1 MNESLSQ
8 DQTDAAAF
16 VFEPRRA
23 ASSTWQWVRQHVA
36 ELLCALFVGA
46 MSFNMLMVIARKS
59 ITLDE
64 TVMIPSAYYHLAAG
78 NFQLVHDHP
87 PLSKILA
94 ALPLLLIQPAE
105 LSQRNLVGEPYSPE
119 REGAYQGY
127 FWHDNRAKFEQIS
140 FWARVPMIA
149 LAAGLGVLIFIFARD
164 QFGRRAAV
172 LAVALYSLEPT
183 VLAHGRVVQTD
194 VPAAFGYLLV
204 CFTLYRYMRARH
216 WRNAMWLGV
225 ACGIALLGK
234 FSVFIIAPVLFVIL
248 LVLMWKARKTG
259 SQVKALLGHAAIVVL
274 ATLIVI
280 QAAYYFHSRP
290 LTTADSLWIAD
301 AFPDSPEAVSIAV
314 HLLSYILP
322 TDYVLGVFWQL
333 WHSAEGHSAGFMGM
347 YSMKGWWYYFPVAFA
362 LKTTIPFLLLS
373 LASVGWAIYRIIR
386 KGERHLLV
394 LLVPFAIYTV
404 FVMLSPIN
412 IGVRYYLP
420 AYPFLFILSG
430 ALLDHLLR
438 KRTGTGLIGFATAV
452 VLVGWIGI
460 VALRA
465 YPNYMSYMNQLASQK
480 PQWWYLSDSNVE
492 WGDDIKSLAA
502 YLRDRGET
510 QVRSALLGGFMLLGH
525 HGIENHELIINVPVD
540 LSQTRY
546 TAIGASFLNGS
557 TVPGK
562 IHGVFLTEQQRVNYF
577 DAYRHRTPEAVF
589 GGSIYLYREHE

>member
-1 MNESLSQ
+1 
-8 DQTDAAAF
+8 
-16 VFEPRRA
+16 
-23 ASSTWQWVRQHVA
+23 
-36 ELLCALFVGA
+36 
-46 MSFNMLMVIARKS
+46 MVIARKN

-105 LSQRNLVGEPYSPE
+105 LSQRNLVGEPYSLE

-149 LAAGLGVLIFIFARD
+149 LAAGLGVLIFVFARD
-164 QFGRRAAV
+164 QFGHRAAV

-194 VPAAFGYLLV
+194 VPATFGYLLV
-204 CFTLYRYMRARH
+204 CFTLYRYLRGRH

-225 ACGIALLGK
+225 ACGIALLSK
-234 FSVFIIAPVLFVIL
+234 FSMFIIAPALFIVLI
-248 LVLMWKARKTG
+248 VLMWKARKTG
-259 SQVKALLGHAAIVVL
+259 SQVKALLGHAAIVIL

-280 QAAYYFHSRP
+280 HAAYYFHSRR
-290 LTTADSLWIAD
+290 LVTSDALWIAE
-301 AFPDSPEAVSIAV
+301 AFPDSAEAVSIAV

-333 WHSAEGHSAGFMGM
+333 WHSAEGHQAGLMGM

-373 LASVGWAIYRIIR
+373 LASLVWATYRIIR

-420 AYPFLFILSG
+420 GYPFLFILSG
-430 ALLDHLLR
+430 ALLDRLLR
-438 KRTGTGLIGFATAV
+438 NRTGRGLIGFAMAV

-460 VALRA
+460 EALRA
-465 YPNYMSYMNQLASQK
+465 YPNYMTYMNQLASRK
-480 PQWWYLSDSNVE
+480 PHWWYLSDSNVE
-492 WGDDIKSLAA
+492 WGDDIKDLAA
-502 YLRDRGET
+502 YLRGQGET

-525 HGIENHELIINVPVD
+525 HGIENRELIISVPVD
-540 LSQTRY
+540 LPNTRY
-546 TAIGASFLNGS
+546 TAVGASLLNGS